1 MDYFPIQGYYESNQH
16 YYIEGRSYRY
26 KNKNNTNTDIYRTTY
41 SMLKRKHMGG
51 GLQYPNRQRDYEIA
65 IKRRIDYLYE
75 EAAYE
80 TIEITKFKNMLCG
93 NPVKDS
99 YYLGRIVPYL
109 CEQLINFLFLFTVA
123 KRKYNSCFH

>member
-1 MDYFPIQGYYESNQH
+1 
-16 YYIEGRSYRY
+16 
-26 KNKNNTNTDIYRTTY
+26 
-41 SMLKRKHMGG
+41 MLKRKHLGG

-99 YYLGRIVPYL
+99 YYLGRIVPYQKRL
-109 CEQLINFLFLFTVA
+109 DAINKELDEYALSIITKCGAITLLGIRRF
-123 KRKYNSCFH
+123 RKTSLNIQPIEIIVKIVHL